1 MKLTI
6 EPKPTIEPTERVASR
21 GSDACLAAAMLV
33 LSLGALWFSGDMSIM
48 ASVFPR
54 TIAALVAVFSV
65 ALLLRSL
72 LMRPTR
78 PRPEPGSVARRLGL
92 IAVLLV
98 WSLALKWL
106 GFLASSLLSAVCLVM
121 LSHYHAW
128 TPKRIAGYAFVL
140 LLIIGLFYGL
150 FAILLN
156 VPLPVGLLWRAL

>member
-1 MKLTI
+1 MKPSMKSTLQ
-6 EPKPTIEPTERVASR
+6 PTQRVSAR
-21 GSDACLAAAMLV
+21 GSDACLAIVMLGIA
-33 LSLGALWFSGDMSIM
+33 LGALWFSNDMSIM

-54 TIAALVAVFSV
+54 TIASLVLVFSA

-72 LMRPTR
+72 LGKPTR

-92 IAVLLV
+92 IVVLLV

-106 GFLASSLLSAVCLVM
+106 GFVTSSLLSATCLAL
-121 LSHYHAW
+121 LSHYHGW
-128 TPKRIAGYAFVL
+128 TPRRAAGYAVVL

-156 VPLPVGLLWRAL
+156 VPLPVGLLWRTQ